1 MSRLSVITVSVLF
14 LCASYTFA
22 GQSGNYAGI
31 STGISVAST
40 STVTDRN
47 GSEAD
52 LDFDLGIPVSFYVGR
67 QFASGVR
74 IDAEL
79 FYKYIQTKNLKFA
92 GQTVKP
98 DSEVQTFGAM
108 GNVYYT
114 FFNGF
119 ADAPYLPYLGVGI
132 GLADIEMSQGSDDRF
147 TYWSDDNDTVFS
159 YQGILGFNVPIRP
172 DILLD
177 VSYRYFGTSDIQI
190 DQIETDM
197 NTHNIVLGVRYFW

>member
-1 MSRLSVITVSVLF
+1 MSRLSVITVSILF
-14 LCASYTFA
+14 LFASYTFA

-52 LDFDLGIPVSFYVGR
+52 LNFDLGIPVSISVGR
-67 QFASGVR
+67 QFVSGVR

-79 FYKYIQTKNLKFA
+79 FYKYAALKDLKFA
-92 GQTVKP
+92 EQTVKP
-98 DSEVQTFGAM
+98 DGEIQAFGAM

-119 ADAPYLPYLGVGI
+119 ADAPYLPYLGAGI

-159 YQGILGFNVPIRP
+159 YQGIIGFNAPIRP

-177 VSYRYFGTSDIQI
+177 VSYRYFGASNIRI
-190 DQIETDM
+190 DQTETDM